1 MVRATAEA
9 VVAVGRSWA
18 SCPDITLRA
27 TRAVQAHA
35 VPAESETCRR
45 LTRMHSAGWVS
56 GPPEVRRDR
65 GRARLVAAAMFVV
78 LLVVV
83 AALGVIFGPERN
95 VGAVD
100 RPDGVDAVIAAG
112 APSSWDPA
120 RIGDAGSAA
129 TLAQVY
135 EGLTALDA
143 ADQVRPALA
152 ASWDTAD
159 DGRMIT
165 FHLRDGLTF
174 SDGSPLTASDVVAS
188 WLRVLDPAHPSPLV
202 DLLGDVSG
210 ASAYAAG
217 TGSAADVGLRANGK
231 DVIVTFRR
239 PAAYFASTAASPT
252 LAIVPPNLPASADG
266 PDLPSDLVVSG
277 AYVPTS
283 ENDTD
288 IRLEANRHY
297 WAGPPSLSAI
307 DLVTSLQDQ
316 SPVAGLPGR
325 RCRPRGD
332 RARRRLMDRLRP
344 GPRAAAA
351 RAERHVGRLLRVR
364 HHAAPL
370 RLRDVR
376 RAFAQAVDWK
386 RIVTLDD
393 PTATPATSLVPPGVA
408 GRGEEDF
415 VLPYDPD
422 AARASLATAGYPGG
436 KGFPAV
442 TLVTDGGGYEDAVV
456 QQLSDTLGITVT
468 AEAMPFDEYGERLA
482 DDPPQMWSL
491 EWVADYPHAQDFLG
505 LLLQTGSAN
514 NFGHWSNAD
523 FDASLDA
530 AASTADPTEQA
541 AHYADAERIVQQE
554 VPLIPL
560 RYGETWALSRDGLL
574 GAEETA
580 VGFMRMAGL
589 TWAAGH

>member
-1 MVRATAEA
+1 
-9 VVAVGRSWA
+9 
-18 SCPDITLRA
+18 
-27 TRAVQAHA
+27 
-35 VPAESETCRR
+35 
-45 LTRMHSAGWVS
+45 MHSAGWVS

-65 GRARLVAAAMFVV
+65 GRARLVAAALFAV

-95 VGAVD
+95 AGAVD
-100 RPDGVDAVIAAG
+100 RADGVDAVIAAG

-120 RIGDAGSAA
+120 RISDAGSAG

-174 SDGSPLTASDVVAS
+174 SDGSPLTANDVVAS

-217 TGSAADVGLRANGK
+217 TGSAGDVGLRANGK

-266 PDLPSDLVVSG
+266 PDLPRDLVVSG

-307 DLVTSLQDQ
+307 DLVTSLEDQ
-316 SPVAGLPGR
+316 SPVQVFQDGDVDYVEIARDDASWIGYDRDLGPQLREQSAMSVAYYGFDTT
-325 RCRPRGD
+325 RPPFD
-332 RARRRLMDRLRP
+332 SA
-344 GPRAAAA
+344 
-351 RAERHVGRLLRVR
+351 
-364 HHAAPL
+364 
-370 RLRDVR
+370 DVR

-386 RIVTLDD
+386 HIVTLDD
-393 PTATPATSLVPPGVA
+393 PTATPATSLVPPGVE
-408 GRGEEDF
+408 GRGEGDF
-415 VLPYDPD
+415 VLPYDPA
-422 AARASLATAGYPGG
+422 AARASLAKAGYPDG

-456 QQLSDTLGITVT
+456 QQLSDTLGITLT

-505 LLLQTGSAN
+505 LLLQTGSAS

-541 AHYADAERIVQQE
+541 AHYADAQRIVQQE
-554 VPLIPL
+554 VPVIPL